1 MRLISAAPNLLK
13 RCSNMFLRVLLI
25 SIVLQT
31 LVRSA
36 TAQDAHMFCLS
47 SVQNLKARVQQSI
60 DSTAEPIARLR
71 DEPADTSLAIIR
83 FNGLTYEGSTQE
95 SVVDD
100 LPSPFRLFHST
111 AGQLFRLW
119 SRFQVEQ
126 TGAVFMPVFQ
136 SAQLRFC
143 YSDIFETRA
152 HPERGGHG
160 PSILF
165 RYSFRR

>member
-1 MRLISAAPNLLK
+1 
-13 RCSNMFLRVLLI
+13 
-25 SIVLQT
+25 
-31 LVRSA
+31 
-36 TAQDAHMFCLS
+36 MFCLS
-47 SVQNLKARVQQSI
+47 SVQTLKPRVQQAINSRAESI
-60 DSTAEPIARLR
+60 AQIP
-71 DEPADTSLAIIR
+71 DEAADTSLAIIR
-83 FNGLTYEGSTQE
+83 FEGFTYEGSAYE
-95 SVVDD
+95 SSVDD
-100 LPSPFRLFHST
+100 LPSPFRLFHTT

-119 SRFQVEQ
+119 SRFQIEQ